1 MYGGRFTTTAA
12 TVATIFISIMIII
25 IVIASNN
32 ITAFNVPYS
41 TISFAQISNQ
51 DRSNSSDISLR
62 IAFTKLGVLGGI
74 YQLIFYD
81 SKTDVLTLG
90 YISAAAV
97 EATDSDTS
105 FSSQQ
110 GSSSQSQSNKQI
122 SEADENNLKQT
133 IYKNGFF
140 EADSVYPPNATRPQ
154 NYTLYVLSIKM
165 DDRLHT
171 VLWANTSN
179 NVAPGLLS
187 IVQALQKVASK

>member
-1 MYGGRFTTTAA
+1 MYRGRFVTTVAA
-12 TVATIFISIMIII
+12 VATIFISLII
-25 IVIASNN
+25 IVSND
-32 ITAFNVPYS
+32 ITTLPVPYS
-41 TISFAQISNQ
+41 TITFAQISNQ
-51 DRSNSSDISLR
+51 DKPVSSDLSFR
-62 IAFTKLGVLGGI
+62 FAFTKLGVLGGI
-74 YQLIFYD
+74 YQRISYD
-81 SKTDVLTLG
+81 SQTNALSLNN
-90 YISAAAV
+90 ISAAI
-97 EATDSDTS
+97 EATDSGGL

-110 GSSSQSQSNKQI
+110 ASSQSQSNKQI

-140 EADSVYPPNATRPQ
+140 EADSAYPPPNTTRPQ